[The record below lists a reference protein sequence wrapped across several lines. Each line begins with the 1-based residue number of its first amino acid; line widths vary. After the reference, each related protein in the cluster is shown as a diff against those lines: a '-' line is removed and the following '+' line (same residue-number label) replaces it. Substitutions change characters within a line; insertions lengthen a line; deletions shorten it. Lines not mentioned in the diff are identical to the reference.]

1 MKYKLFASLLLIP
14 LLGGCLPGPRPPATP
29 GGGAQHVPTETPGS
43 RIAYTIAQTV
53 PGTFADYVPIPVDV
67 IPAVPAYSTN
77 LDGVDNPQAIH
88 HLSDAQRDLLEQ
100 NGFVVVPTEI
110 WQIYTIYQSAE
121 KNGEPVLVTT
131 DAMLHTFHI
140 LYDYCLRFAEIE
152 HFVDD
157 LQGLNATMIEAAQ
170 AQYAGASGDVHEAA
184 RRNLAFFTVASALL
198 DPGTE
203 IPAVVADDVSAELS
217 LIEAH
222 SGFAPSP
229 IFGYKE
235 DYSQYVPRG
244 HYTRNETFE
253 RYFKAMMWYGRMAF
267 RLKPG
272 DNPEALEMGRM
283 ETRQAIL
290 IVSALLN
297 AQVDGEPGLDVWER
311 IYEPTVFFVGKT
323 DDLNVYDYAK
333 AIRAVYGDELALD
346 TLADDDK
353 LDAFIEQAMTLRPP
367 KIVGGYVTDQEDP
380 QVVTKSFRFM
390 GQRFIPDSYIF
401 QQLVYDKVKLYQ
413 GDDRPFTLVDSQA
426 GPIRGFPR
434 GLDVPAVFGSA
445 RAEAILHSEGDT
457 EYDGY
462 DAQLAKLRAEFA
474 ALPDEQWTENLY
486 WSWLYSLRPLLEVKG
501 EGYPVFMQNQAW
513 ADKDLNGFLG
523 SWTELRH
530 DTILYAKQSYTVM
543 ATGIMPEPEL
553 VRGYVEPQP
562 EVYARLAALARQ
574 MRDGLDGRGLLNDE
588 LRQKISRLED
598 LLLELKTIS
607 EKELTNQPLTED
619 EYALIRNIG
628 DTLEGITTFST
639 KMEKELASETD
650 ERMAIVA
657 DVHTD
662 VNSGQVLEEGVGDA
676 FTIYAVVPV
685 QGHTVVARGG
695 VFSYYEFKQPM
706 SERLTDEAWQAM
718 SPKPDLPLW
727 TASFVK

>member
-1 MKYKLFASLLLIP
+1 MKYRLLASLLLIP
-14 LLGGCLPGPRPPATP
+14 LMGSCLPGPKPTPTP
-29 GGGAQHVPTETPGS
+29 GGEPQHVPTPMFHVT
-43 RIAYTIAQTV
+43 YTIAQTV
-53 PGTFADYVPIPVDV
+53 PGTFADYVPVPVDV
-67 IPAVPAYSTN
+67 IPAVATYSTN
-77 LDGVDNPQAIH
+77 LDEVANPQDIH
-88 HLSDAQRDLLEQ
+88 SLNDAQRALLEQ

-110 WQIYTIYQSAE
+110 WQIYTIYQNAE
-121 KNGEPVLVTT
+121 ESGDPILVTT

-152 HFVDD
+152 RFVND
-157 LQGLNATMIEAAQ
+157 LQGLNAAMIEAAQ
-170 AQYAGASGDVHEAA
+170 AQYASASGDVQEAA
-184 RRNLAFFTVASALL
+184 RRNLAFFTVASVLL
-198 DPGTE
+198 DPDTD
-203 IPAVVADDVSAELS
+203 IPAVVADEVSAELS

-222 SGFAPSP
+222 SGFALSP
-229 IFGYKE
+229 IFGYEE

-244 HYTRNETFE
+244 HYTRNETFK
-253 RYFKAMMWYGRMAF
+253 RYFKAMMWYGRMSF

-272 DNPEALEMGRM
+272 IQEEDIASGLM

-297 AQVDGEPGLDVWER
+297 AQVDGEPALDVWER
-311 IYEPTVFFVGKT
+311 VYEPTVFFVGKT
-323 DDLNVYDYAK
+323 DDLNVYDYAQ
-333 AIRAVYGDELALD
+333 AIRAVYGEDLTLDALADESKLD
-346 TLADDDK
+346 T
-353 LDAFIEQAMTLRPP
+353 FIEQAMALRPP

-380 QVVTKSFRFM
+380 QIVTRSFRFM

-401 QQLVYDKVKLYQ
+401 QQLVYDKVMLYQ
-413 GDDRPFTLVDSQA
+413 GSGRPFTLVDSQA

-434 GLDVPAVFGSA
+434 GLDVPAVLGSA
-445 RAEAILHSEGDT
+445 QAETILRAEGDT

-474 ALPDEQWTENLY
+474 DLPDEQWTENLY

-501 EGYPVFMQNQAW
+501 EGYPVFMQNPAW
-513 ADKDLNGFLG
+513 ADKDLNAFLG
-523 SWTELRH
+523 SWAELRH
-530 DTILYAKQSYTVM
+530 DTILYAKQSYTVV

-553 VRGYVEPQP
+553 AKGYVEPQP
-562 EVYARLAALARQ
+562 AVYARLAALARQ
-574 MRDGLDGRGLLNDE
+574 MRDGLDERGLVNDE
-588 LRQKISRLED
+588 LRQKLNRLED
-598 LLLELKTIS
+598 LLLALKDVS
-607 EKELTNQPLTED
+607 EKELANQPLTEE

-628 DTLEGITTFST
+628 HTLENITTFST
-639 KMEKELASETD
+639 EMTEELTSETD

-662 VNSGQVLEEGVGDA
+662 PNGKQVLEEGVGDA

-685 QGHTVVARGG
+685 EDHTVVAKGG

-706 SERLTDEAWQAM
+706 SERLTDEAWQAL

-727 TASFVK
+727 TTSFVK

>member
-323 DDLNVYDYAK
+323 DDLNVYDYAQI
-333 AIRAVYGDELALD
+333 IRTVYGEELALD
-346 TLADDDK
+346 ALADNDK

-530 DTILYAKQSYTVM
+530 DTILYAKQSYTM
-543 ATGIMPEPEL
+543 RATSVPVRPKL
-553 VRGYVEPQP
+553 VEGYVEPVP
-562 EVYARLAALARQ
+562 EFYARMLAMTKMTLK
-574 MRDGLDGRGLLNDE
+574 GLDDMKVLDDKAKRRLGALENILQQLLD
-588 LRQKISRLED
+588 ISV
-598 LLLELKTIS
+598 
-607 EKELTNQPLTED
+607 
-619 EYALIRNIG
+619 
-628 DTLEGITTFST
+628 
-639 KMEKELASETD
+639 KELAGKQLTKKEYAFIRNFGRNLDAIITGVASRGKETT
-650 ERMAIVA
+650 MIA

-662 VNSGQVLEEGVGDA
+662 QNTKKCLEEGVGYVKM
-676 FTIYAVVPV
+676 I
-685 QGHTVVARGG
+685 VVAYRMPDGG
-695 VFSYYEFKQPM
+695 IIMGAGPVMSYYEFKHPM
-706 SERLTDEAWQAM
+706 EDRLTDEKWKAILKAGKAPAQ
-718 SPKPDLPLW
+718 PKW
-727 TASFVK
+727 TGSFSNET